1 MIQIKPVVL
10 PWLLSLLVCNLC
22 YVSGS
27 SISYGFEKN
36 TNYKEDIT
44 RSLARKAKIKDKTY
58 TVLQFLTQIHRGE
71 IQAESLEADQKR
83 QISEFF
89 HYLWVKESS
98 NKKILNF
105 RKLIKDTDN
114 LVVDPVVVDLAGQYS
129 YKIRKNYDKLA
140 NKIQIISRKLRDFEF
155 IDKDEKLSV
164 RQLRQLSSLANME
177 RIYRQ
182 IDQWN
187 LTGLLST
194 DEKFKTIKN
203 LVVQSK
209 ELHDFLL
216 NQAQEES
223 PYTGV
228 AVIAYD
234 FKNDF
239 AYRKTSGTTLFF
251 IKCLAKAFQVK
262 IDHLSVSFQEAQ
274 EIYEAHMWGKPSVY
288 SVGPKP
294 LASYLY
300 HSYKIR
306 LDRLIAENQ
315 YSRISGE
322 LKMLLGQDW
331 HTELDHMFGEIVRN
345 YFITENK
352 DKFSKLYNPELRRL
366 KSIFAM
372 NFTFKK
378 DNIDQK
384 MQFSPSGMVTC
395 SEFVAKAILQCV
407 DILNERLR
415 EKWEQLGMSP
425 VTAPKLLF
433 PLKEHRLIKRYSP
446 QEWMDLMIKHNIVSL
461 IFPPKIIKAVIR
473 VK

>member
-1 MIQIKPVVL
+1 MVQIKPVVL
-10 PWLLSLLVCNLC
+10 SWLLSLLVSILC
-22 YVSGS
+22 DVSGS
-27 SISYGFEKN
+27 STCYGSERN
-36 TNYKEDIT
+36 ANYKEEIT
-44 RSLARKAKIKDKTY
+44 RSLAGKAKIQDRPY
-58 TVLQFLTQIHRGE
+58 TVLQLLTQIHRDE
-71 IQAESLEADQKR
+71 IQAESLEDYQKQ

-89 HYLWVKESS
+89 NYLWAKKSF
-98 NKKILNF
+98 NQKILNF

-114 LVVDPVVVDLAGQYS
+114 LTIDPVVVDLAGQYS
-129 YKIRKNYDKLA
+129 YKTKKNYNKLA
-140 NKIQIISRKLRDFEF
+140 KKIQILSRKLGDFEL

-177 RIYRQ
+177 PIYRQ

-187 LTGLLST
+187 LTDLLST
-194 DEKFKTIKN
+194 DEKFKTFKN

-209 ELHDFLL
+209 ELHDYLL

-239 AYRKTSGTTLFF
+239 AYRKTSGTALFF
-251 IKCLAKAFQVK
+251 IKCLAKAFRVK
-262 IDHLSVSFQEAQ
+262 VDHLSVSFQNAQ
-274 EIYEAHMWGKPSVY
+274 ETYEAHMWGKPSVY

-306 LDRLIAENQ
+306 LDRLITENQ
-315 YSRISGE
+315 YSRISGD

-331 HTELDHMFGEIVRN
+331 RTELDHMFGDIVRD

-378 DNIDQK
+378 DNIERK

-407 DILNERLR
+407 DILNEKLR
-415 EKWEQLGMSP
+415 EKWEQSGLSP

-433 PLKEHRLIKRYSP
+433 PMKEHRLIKRYSP
-446 QEWMDLMIKHNIVSL
+446 QEWMDLMTKHKIVSL
-461 IFPPKIIKAVIR
+461 ILPPKTIKAVIR
-473 VK
+473 VR